1 MAKYVIQDIIPPEK
15 KRRVGVKKVA
25 SGETHPTHK
34 TVTHHKAV
42 ATTHKTHVTHATSH
56 HTATKS
62 HVAPRHH
69 VTKKSAPSHEE
80 HEEEVLE
87 EPAVAVETNA
97 TPMYETIDNSGDN
110 TESTEEVHDAQFGE
124 SAEIPHADDLHI
136 EYPEYGTFTENP
148 KTMLV
153 NQLMH
158 DKVRPQ
164 EELLH
169 HAESPFS
176 KTEEAQP
183 IEESAPSDSG
193 VWPYNEEAS
202 PTDKRVVPPQF
213 PQYEHLPEDNEPHGK
228 HRGWMPWI
236 IGGGVLLV
244 LGTLAFFGLSYFGG
258 ATISIIPK
266 HDSLPIDQAITA
278 QKTPGENELGYVVL
292 KETLSD
298 TREVPATGTKT
309 TTAKASG
316 KIFVYNEQTVVQKLI
331 KNTRFQSSAG
341 KIYRINES
349 ITIPKQ
355 VTEGGKTTP
364 GSIEVTIYAD
374 EAGPDYNTDAG
385 DFTIPGLKS
394 SPQFTKVYGRSNAPI
409 GGGAS
414 GTTKSV
420 SDQDLKQAGEDLRV
434 SLETKLRTKARA
446 DLAPSQISFDG
457 GMIIEMGDPTLTN
470 DEAGEDKAVVTESG
484 TLYLVTFDR
493 TELARAIATELI
505 PTYAGEDIEI
515 KNLETLLFTLP
526 SMKGEELWGADKITF
541 NLKGDTEFSWVV
553 NEDKIKKDILGTPK
567 TSFNTL
573 MTQYPTVEKAKATLR
588 PIWGQ
593 VFPNDVNKIKVEI
606 VDQLP

>member
-15 KRRVGVKKVA
+15 KRRIGVKKVEHTE
-25 SGETHPTHK
+25 SHSVHK
-34 TVTHHKAV
+34 TTPHHKVAIPAHKTH
-42 ATTHKTHVTHATSH
+42 ATTHHA
-56 HTATKS
+56 ATKAQ
-62 HVAPRHH
+62 HEVAPRHH
-69 VTKKSAPSHEE
+69 TVKKPIQVAREE
-80 HEEEVLE
+80 EIEEEPLVAMGIDAGAHDELLSTTEAHEEE
-87 EPAVAVETNA
+87 PA
-97 TPMYETIDNSGDN
+97 TPEESIETHN
-110 TESTEEVHDAQFGE
+110 
-124 SAEIPHADDLHI
+124 ADDLNI

-176 KTEEAQP
+176 QSEETHLDVP
-183 IEESAPSDSG
+183 ESG

-228 HRGWMPWI
+228 HHGWMPWI
-236 IGGGVLLV
+236 IGSVIVVILGG
-244 LGTLAFFGLSYFGG
+244 LAFFGLSYFGG
-258 ATISIIPK
+258 ATISVIPK
-266 HDSLPIDQAITA
+266 HDSLPLDQAITA
-278 QKTPGENELGYVVL
+278 QKTPGEGELGYVVV

-298 TREVPATGTKT
+298 TREVPATGEKT

-316 KIFVYNEQTVVQKLI
+316 KILVYNEQTVIQKLI

-349 ITIPKQ
+349 ITVPKQ
-355 VTEGGKTTP
+355 VTAGGKTTP

-374 EAGPDYNTDAG
+374 EAGPDYNTEAG

-394 SPQFTKVYGRSNAPI
+394 TPQFTKVYGRSKGAI
-409 GGGAS
+409 SGGAS

-434 SLETKLRTKARA
+434 GLETKLRTKARA
-446 DLAPSQISFDG
+446 DLAPSQITYDG
-457 GMIIEMGDPTLTN
+457 AMVIEMGDPTLTT
-470 DEAGEDKAVVTESG
+470 DAASADKAMVTESG
-484 TLYLVTFDR
+484 TLYLITFDR
-493 TELARAIATELI
+493 TELARAIATALI
-505 PTYAGEDIEI
+505 PTYAGEDIEM
-515 KNLETLLFTLP
+515 KNLDTLAFTLP
-526 SMKGEELWGADKITF
+526 TIKGDALWSADKITF
-541 NLKGDTEFSWVV
+541 NLKGDANLSWVV
-553 NEDKIKKDILGTPK
+553 NQDKIKKDILGTPK

-606 VDQLP
+606 VEQLP